1 MDWLVYGGSK
11 ELYDVLNSIAL
22 IFGNSS
28 MTTLLNLLMLF
39 SLFFAFIQGGWS
51 GKFFSIPVRTF
62 VIILVI
68 FYGFLYPKATVRIT
82 DLRTGQIY
90 TVNNVPLGIGLL
102 GMFQTQ
108 LSKGITAM
116 LDDSLNTGYNKYTQ
130 TGFGFGPFSSIA
142 LDSFFNKNGL
152 DSRITGNL
160 MRFGVDCFVPSLGAN
175 NSNAYSFMNTFRT
188 SKDGWKEILQGSYL
202 NAGLTTNYV
211 DSSGINISDNCKNI
225 GVRIY
230 NDIVNYVNNS
240 VTVNSFYNF
249 FASQLNI
256 STSVVSGNLPQAL
269 VDYYNDSAANYEAV
283 SKQSLLRAIFTDF
296 YTNSISGSSL
306 GNATNTAILTGLGA
320 IYESSLKQSVQNIT
334 QGAFAYTVLP
344 TYLSFIRIV
353 IYFFSIFF
361 IVFALTP
368 LAKSVGKV
376 LLVGFVYLTLLEPM
390 YVITNYLVNTVALGK
405 IQGAANSLGG
415 GSCLTLSAL
424 PSCFDANLYIYSS
437 LLNWSVTGITGLAYL
452 LAIAIVSGS
461 GAALDKLSDSLR
473 STTRNLEGART
484 SRATAEETAA
494 LSNSNFGS
502 SIFDKAMM
510 ASAGP
515 SLIGNYQSTVKS
527 IFDSMS
533 HMQGTDLKSKMM
545 SFQNAGQTSIY
556 EGYDPS
562 GNVLFKAHTDSSG
575 NVVLRMGD
583 SANVVKLSQGAFES
597 LKRAVGNDKDF
608 TTILSALYNSSV
620 GSNSQI
626 TNLDITKG
634 TNGYIVKSEMFA
646 NGQKFSLYGLVENN
660 GKSSFNL
667 KDEANN
673 LSLKLVGNARDP
685 NSFRIDTTAFA
696 AYQAGKS
703 VGVGDSYNKSKIAS
717 VENAL
722 STAIDKV
729 FQEAKKKGINILDYI
744 KTGEGIEGLYQK
756 LVSSGILKDSKKSNK
771 GEHGGGSTIGNYID
785 ESAKVSVGGSASSAA
800 GSLATAIVGIFSGA
814 LESKAGEKLTAEEFN
829 RYVSAVETA
838 LSNYFKDEMKVVG
851 SDKGFYEKGHQTS
864 YSYEDLK
871 SFIVNYTKS
880 QTHTDKVVDSNQHQ
894 ETASQNKELKEM
906 FNARSPLTQKDIEEI
921 NKISQEQGAEAFW
934 TELFKR
940 LGKTPNEGLNEI
952 QNEVKQKANELTY
965 DVKETINNKE
975 QGLNP
980 VEKVPGTVNK
990 ELEKA
995 ERVFNPNKKG
1005 GKKPTVKDPAI
1016 HQTKPPTKQQK
1027 LDTPKSQGS
1036 GDSVGYGKEKIGKPS
1051 KDKDKRARK

>member
-90 TVNNVPLGIGLL
+90 TVNNVPFGIGLL
-102 GMFQTQ
+102 AMFQTQ

-188 SKDGWKEILQGSYL
+188 SKDGWKEILQGAYL
-202 NAGLTTNYV
+202 NGGLTTNYV
-211 DSSGINISDNCKNI
+211 DSSGVNISDNCKNI

-361 IVFALTP
+361 IVLALTP
-368 LAKSVGKV
+368 LARSVGKV

-390 YVITNYLVNTVALGK
+390 YVITNYLVNTVALSK

-461 GAALDKLSDSLR
+461 GAALAKLSDSLG
-473 STTRNLEGART
+473 STTRSLEGART
-484 SRATAEETAA
+484 SRATAEETAS

-583 SANVVKLSQGAFES
+583 SANVVKLSQGSFES

-646 NGQKFSLYGLVENN
+646 NGQKFSLDGLVENN
-660 GKSSFNL
+660 GKTSFMLRDN
-667 KDEANN
+667 ANN
-673 LSLKLVGNARDP
+673 VALKISGNARDP

-696 AYQAGKS
+696 VYQAGE
-703 VGVGDSYNKSKIAS
+703 GTSYNKGVSKSKTAISENTLSRIFDFLYQEAQKKGISVMDYVNSAEAVKGIWKRIFASGDSKDVTKSTASERGGGTTKQNYSDESAGVKVEAGVGVQGIKAGAS
-717 VENAL
+717 VELQA
-722 STAIDKV
+722 
-729 FQEAKKKGINILDYI
+729 
-744 KTGEGIEGLYQK
+744 
-756 LVSSGILKDSKKSNK
+756 
-771 GEHGGGSTIGNYID
+771 
-785 ESAKVSVGGSASSAA
+785 
-800 GSLATAIVGIFSGA
+800 
-814 LESKAGEKLTAEEFN
+814 KAGEKLTTEEFN
-829 RYVSAVETA
+829 KYVNAIKSA
-838 LSNYFKDEMKVVG
+838 LSSYSKEGKEVSGSNEGSYEEGHRTSHNYEKLKNFVMSYVKNQIH
-851 SDKGFYEKGHQTS
+851 SDKLSE
-864 YSYEDLK
+864 
-871 SFIVNYTKS
+871 NY
-880 QTHTDKVVDSNQHQ
+880 QQQ
-894 ETASQNKELKEM
+894 EGAGNTIESKE
-906 FNARSPLTQKDIEEI
+906 NYISRSPLSKEDIERI
-921 NKISQEQGAEAFW
+921 NKIAQEQGAEAFL
-934 TELFKR
+934 TELFKS
-940 LGKTPNEGLNEI
+940 LGNTSNKRLNEA
-952 QNEVKQKANELTY
+952 QNEAKEKESELTSN
-965 DVKETINNKE
+965 VKEVVNNKE
-975 QGLNP
+975 KELKP
-980 VEKVPGTVNK
+980 VEKVPNK
-990 ELEKA
+990 
-995 ERVFNPNKKG
+995 VDNKLNQAQKEFSRNKNK
-1005 GKKPTVKDPAI
+1005 GKKPTVKDPAANP
-1016 HQTKPPTKQQK
+1016 TPKPPTKQQK
-1027 LDTPKSQGS
+1027 LDNSKSQGS
-1036 GDSVGYGKEKIGKPS
+1036 GSFGKEGEKGPMPSDNRGKAFRDIN
-1051 KDKDKRARK
+1051 K